1 MQIQKWFKTRGPTG
15 MLSCF
20 SSFEVQRVQIS
31 EKCSSEMWPA
41 TLHMVALRRQV
52 DFTIS
57 HQWTDACCLHVSIWV
72 KYINEISIKWFII
85 AWGLQLALGQLI
97 WIRNGQNSG
106 NHHSRKGEVPW
117 KSVLAFIIYV
127 VYMIELL
134 ELVSLHHT
142 LWIKYKKFWNLL
154 KEKYA
159 TLWICIKTTHQFQ
172 NLLLTK

>member
-31 EKCSSEMWPA
+31 EKFSSEMWPA

-52 DFTIS
+52 NFTIS

-85 AWGLQLALGQLI
+85 AWGLQLALRQLI

-106 NHHSRKGEVPW
+106 NHHSRKGECSMEVCVGFYHLC
-117 KSVLAFIIYV
+117 SV
-127 VYMIELL
+127 
-134 ELVSLHHT
+134 HD
-142 LWIKYKKFWNLL
+142 WIAGIGFFTSYTVNKV
-154 KEKYA
+154 
-159 TLWICIKTTHQFQ
+159 
-172 NLLLTK
+172 